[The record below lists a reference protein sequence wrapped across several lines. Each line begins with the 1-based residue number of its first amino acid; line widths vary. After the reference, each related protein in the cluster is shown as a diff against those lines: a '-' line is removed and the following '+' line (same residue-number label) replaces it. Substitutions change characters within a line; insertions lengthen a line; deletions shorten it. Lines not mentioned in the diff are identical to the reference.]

1 MEYFFEGG
9 GGWGVGG
16 GFFWRLGWV
25 FFSVLFFLCVCG
37 FLGVFGSFFVFVF
50 VLLLFGLFYGGGVV
64 CLHSLSRFF
73 TRCIILCYQVCD
85 LV

>member
-16 GFFWRLGWV
+16 GFFWRLGWG